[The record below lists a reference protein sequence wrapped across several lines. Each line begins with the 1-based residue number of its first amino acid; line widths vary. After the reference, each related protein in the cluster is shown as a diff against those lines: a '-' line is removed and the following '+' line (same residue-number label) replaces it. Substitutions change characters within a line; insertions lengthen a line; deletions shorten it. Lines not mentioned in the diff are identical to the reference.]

1 MQAAYLRRDRKECER
16 GVGRGLGRRGNQ
28 RSPSL
33 WAPGSHLLGEL
44 REMVYRNPER
54 CSAPRG
60 KETGHLPTSFSGS
73 SGGGSPRRPECQCR
87 ACGPSHSGSQRK
99 PSGKVTG
106 SHCNPRVMDRAPT
119 APAASFEK
127 AGQAGSLAWKQVELD
142 LRHNEDPK
150 GEATDFRGRLRGGKV
165 VEAPVR
171 LARSPCWILG
181 WAGAVLTNRRRTVL
195 KKHFGPRPRV
205 KPGHTRACVLR
216 RAHAVLCAFAL
227 PSSKVQWAPFHQ
239 VTR

>member
-1 MQAAYLRRDRKECER
+1 MQAAHLRRDPRECEQ

-28 RSPSL
+28 WRPSL
-33 WAPGSHLLGEL
+33 GAPWSHLLGEL

-73 SGGGSPRRPECQCR
+73 LGGALPGGLSVNAAHVVQATLAARGGSLR
-87 ACGPSHSGSQRK
+87 ARSL
-99 PSGKVTG
+99 G
-106 SHCNPRVMDRAPT
+106 SHCSPRVMDRAPT

-165 VEAPVR
+165 VEDPVR
-171 LARSPCWILG
+171 LEAL
-181 WAGAVLTNRRRTVL
+181 AGFR
-195 KKHFGPRPRV
+195 G
-205 KPGHTRACVLR
+205 GQE
-216 RAHAVLCAFAL
+216 LC
-227 PSSKVQWAPFHQ
+227 
-239 VTR
+239 